1 VDIFDE
7 PGANILAK
15 ALNYIKN
22 NPPAVTT
29 NYTFVLNGDCSMDG
43 VDYYPNIT
51 TPNAVITLLGKDSPR
66 TISLS
71 GTGSLFYIS
80 AGELILD
87 NNVTLKGLTTNN
99 SALVYVGGASAS
111 LTMKAGA
118 KISGNSSTGY
128 GGGVFVRY
136 GSFTMSGGEISD
148 NSTTGYGGGVAV
160 VNNSTFTMKAGA
172 KISGNS
178 SAINGGGVAVVAA
191 VNANASFIMSGG
203 EISGNSGNLGGG
215 VFVIIGSF
223 SMEGGE
229 ISGNSASIG
238 GGVCVY
244 PNSGVSG
251 SFSKTGNSVIYG
263 DNDGTP
269 FPDNGS
275 VTDNTAK
282 NGNTNGHAVHYQDGS
297 NRYYRDDILGSGD
310 NISTETV
317 PDFGTDYG
325 WTKK

>member
-29 NYTFVLNGDCSMDG
+29 NYTIVLNGDCSMDG
-43 VDYYPNIT
+43 VSYYYPNIT

-66 TISLS
+66 TISLAS
-71 GTGSLFYIS
+71 NGSLFWIN

-87 NNVTLKGLTTNN
+87 NNVTLKGLTTN
-99 SALVYVGGASAS
+99 SSVLVCVFSASAS

-118 KISGNSSTGY
+118 KISDNSSSGDDDGY
-128 GGGVFVRY
+128 GGGVGVIK
-136 GSFTMSGGEISD
+136 GSFTMEGGEISR
-148 NSTTGYGGGVAV
+148 NSGYDGGGGVYV
-160 VNNSTFTMKAGA
+160 FMGGSFTMK
-172 KISGNS
+172 S
-178 SAINGGGVAVVAA
+178 
-191 VNANASFIMSGG
+191 
-203 EISGNSGNLGGG
+203 
-215 VFVIIGSF
+215 
-223 SMEGGE
+223 GE
-229 ISGNSASIG
+229 ISGNSANYEG
-238 GGVCVY
+238 GGVFVSGGSFTMEGGEISRNSTTSYGGGGVY
-244 PNSGVSG
+244 VMAGSFTMSGTAKISGNSGGGGGGVDVFAGS

-263 DNDGTP
+263 DNDGIP

-282 NGNTNGHAVHYQDGS
+282 GGNTGGHAVYYLKDSG
-297 NRYYRDDILGSGD
+297 NRYYRDTTLNAGE

-317 PDFGTDYG
+317 PDYGTDYG